1 MNQNKSDDAVEAVR
15 ITLFGLLR
23 GYLQLGFNRSK
34 QHLEYGGVESDDHH
48 WVGFDVGKACH
59 WLCVLDD
66 AGEVLLH
73 RQVDVTQGEIEAALA
88 EID

>member
-1 MNQNKSDDAVEAVR
+1 M
-15 ITLFGLLR
+15 
-23 GYLQLGFNRSK
+23 
-34 QHLEYGGVESDDHH
+34 ESDDHH